1 MTSRARVPSV
11 FYVYI
16 YIYTWPFPR
25 EGHHPRPIESTLCP
39 PRSFQ
44 PLLPFLLFNC
54 PRPRDNV
61 DEAQR
66 R

>member
-16 YIYTWPFPR
+16 YIPGHFLARAIILARSNRPFV
-25 EGHHPRPIESTLCP
+25 P